1 MQNKIRWCIFF
12 GGVAVFVAGV
22 ELWHR
27 HVQNKDSVYQC
38 RILIDKDFSV
48 DETDS
53 DERTKN
59 ERISLYVRTKY
70 GVLPRKQSD
79 PSKIFDAYSATVD
92 CEGGEN
98 CFKGGYLKL
107 AVLVKDATKENI
119 QNIIARF
126 PDTKVSFILPHYT
139 VGLGKIAE
147 IIVSSGHEFFIQL
160 PTQSSIPLDKK
171 ETVSPFLANAS
182 SDEVRD
188 KLYYLMSSAKYAIG
202 IANTSDSLI
211 TKSAKDM
218 EVIAKELSQRGMA
231 FLNIEGDGDV
241 TEEISER
248 IKLLSLQAKIFDKSA
263 PLSKEDSIIV
273 DSAQLDDVMQALPE
287 DVKFVP
293 ISFGEKDASF

>member
-1 MQNKIRWCIFF
+1 MQNKIRWCVFL
-12 GGVAVFVAGV
+12 GGLAVFVAGV

-27 HVQNKDSVYQC
+27 HVQSKDSVYQC

-48 DETDS
+48 DES
-53 DERTKN
+53 SQDEGIKS

-79 PSKIFDAYSATVD
+79 PMKIFNAYSAAVD
-92 CEGGEN
+92 CDEN
-98 CFKGGYLKL
+98 CADGGYLKL
-107 AVLVKDATKENI
+107 AVLVQNVTKENI

-126 PDTKVSFILPHYT
+126 PDTKISFIVPHYA

-182 SDEVRD
+182 SNEVRD

-218 EVIAKELSQRGMA
+218 EIIAKELSQRGMA
-231 FLNIEGDGDV
+231 FLNIEDEGDV

-248 IKLLSLQAKIFDKSA
+248 IKLLSLRAKIFNKSA
-263 PLSKEDSIIV
+263 PLNKEDSVIV
-273 DSAQLDDVMQALPE
+273 NSDQLDDVMQAIPKG
-287 DVKFVP
+287 VKLVP
-293 ISFGEKDASF
+293 ISFGEKDVSL